1 MTRVRIDGEELEF
14 EGILL
19 DFLISAGKNPD
30 SYLFICNGRPIP
42 VDTEPSGDVEAVRV
56 ASGG

>member
-30 SYLFICNGRPIP
+30 SYLFICNGRHIP